1 MKRNKWTY
9 LLGAALLALVSCI
22 REEAPKER
30 APQSVEGKKV
40 KVEFSIAG
48 AAADPWGMVLRPCPL
63 ATTPP

>member
-22 REEAPKER
+22 REEAPQVR

-48 AAADPWGMVLRPCPL
+48 AAA
-63 ATTPP
+63 